1 MFGNEF
7 EDTDLQREAKE
18 IARKTVQQDDWERY
32 VEGAAFK
39 ILKLEKEVARLKFHT
54 YFIIFFVFVLPLLFA
69 ALGIR

>member
-7 EDTDLQREAKE
+7 EDTDLKREAKE

-39 ILKLEKEVARLKFHT
+39 ILKLEKQVERLTFNFWVFFF
-54 YFIIFFVFVLPLLFA
+54 FIVLLPIF
-69 ALGIR
+69 GRIIG

>member
-39 ILKLEKEVARLKFHT
+39 ILKLEKQVERLTFNFWVFFF
-54 YFIIFFVFVLPLLFA
+54 FIVLLPIF
-69 ALGIR
+69 GRIIG